1 MNPEEY
7 KKLYGH
13 YPSPELMAAWESGPQ
28 ATKSFDNP
36 VREAIHAAVEPL
48 TSRSVMGLQDSEDV
62 SALGG
67 MRAGATSLLDPAL
80 YVSGV
85 GDVISGLSS
94 ETDDPSLMDWGMAAL
109 DVGPLAWAKAA
120 KPALQSFRANMKNR
134 LEFASRGRAFQPPAE
149 SGVGETLSNLG
160 RYTPAGGFPEQRVSF
175 YSGHPVAKLAAM
187 GEGFFKGTKDFV
199 KQLYS
204 LSDSHRW
211 RTKGVSKQKAD
222 GIRQYIDSTD
232 ELLSNPKSWV
242 TDKSGVSKLSTAAK
256 KQQSI
261 LEKTVAGDLNTM
273 VKLAEREGLEMSP
286 SVRMWNDIHWGES
299 THINADSLG
308 AQLRGLNVSKSATP
322 TQNSDLIADMMN
334 RSWKTEGRDY
344 ILAIQKP
351 RKSAGSATSTS
362 DAQMTPSY
370 VAIAKA
376 YHSGA
381 RTVDEFRAAFK
392 SLDWKPGIGNI
403 KEGADGSIL
412 FSYSP
417 QRKSDFFKGGFNTV
431 AEVTPNGRTTFWVSD
446 EFDLAKGPVKA
457 AMELG
462 MKHRLLTVMNPKTIR
477 TPNPGS
483 KTRGLHKNIR
493 QASKD
498 VEKVPI
504 KQQELSAM
512 EGLLAET
519 DIPALYK
526 ARFLATRY
534 GAPAV
539 VAGGL
544 IPDKKKRLD
553 EN

>member
-67 MRAGATSLLDPAL
+67 MRAGATSLLDPKL

-85 GDVISGLSS
+85 GDVVSKLSS
-94 ETDDPSLMDWGMAAL
+94 ETDDPGLLDWGMAAL
-109 DVGPLAWAKAA
+109 DVGPLAWVKAA
-120 KPALQSFRANMKNR
+120 KPALQSFRANMPNL
-134 LEFASRGRAFQPPAE
+134 LEFTSRSRAFQPPGK
-149 SGVGETLSNLG
+149 SKGETISNLG
-160 RYTPAGGFPEQRVSF
+160 RYTPAGGFPEQKVSF
-175 YSGHPVAKLAAM
+175 YSGHPVATAVAM
-187 GEGFFKGTKDFV
+187 GEGLFRGTKDFV
-199 KQLYS
+199 KQLYN

-222 GIRQYIDSTD
+222 GIRQYIDGTD

-242 TDKSGVSKLSTAAK
+242 TNEAGVSKLSTAAK
-256 KQQSI
+256 KQQSK

-273 VKLAEREGLEMSP
+273 VKLAEREGLEMSD

-308 AQLRGLNVSKSATP
+308 AQLRGLNVSKNATP

-381 RTVDEFRAAFK
+381 RTVDEFRDAFK
-392 SLDWKPGIGNI
+392 SLDWKPKIGSI

-417 QRKSDFFKGGFNTV
+417 HRKSDLFKGGFNTV
-431 AEVTPNGRTTFWVSD
+431 AEVTPNGRTTFWISD
-446 EFDLAKGPVKA
+446 EFDLGKGPVKA

-462 MKHRLLTVMNPKTIR
+462 MKNRLLTVMDPKTIR
-477 TPNPGS
+477 TPNIGS
-483 KTRGLHKNIR
+483 KTRGLHESIR
-493 QASKD
+493 QAGK

-519 DIPALYK
+519 DIPARYK